1 MADDGFMSPAA
12 SQGGQ
17 DELSEEEQRLQ
28 AWAAH
33 QLAAGSELPDIQ
45 QELEEQGLSRSRAAY
60 LVDRT
65 RASLQQAAEAEQIT
79 GRALILGAV
88 GGLAAAALGA
98 AIWAWLTVATDSE
111 FGALAWGIG
120 GLCGFAVMLLAKP
133 ARGRAL
139 QVVAVLASVLGIV
152 GGKYATF
159 YMLAKEYAAQEAGAE
174 AAAEIQLLS
183 PELISMFFG
192 SIAEWFSAFDLL
204 WVGLAVFTAWGIPKS
219 GGLGKLLRPGGG
231 APAAP
236 GS

>member
-1 MADDGFMSPAA
+1 MADDGFMGPA
-12 SQGGQ
+12 SSHSGEDQLTEQ
-17 DELSEEEQRLQ
+17 EQRLH
-28 AWAAH
+28 AWVVH
-33 QLAAGSELPDIQ
+33 QLAAGSEVPDIQ
-45 QELEEQGLSRSRAAY
+45 QALVEQGLSRSRAAY
-60 LVDRT
+60 LVEHT
-65 RASLQQAAEAEQIT
+65 QASLQQAAAAEQIS
-79 GRALILGAV
+79 GRSLVLGAL
-88 GGLAAAALGA
+88 GGLAAAAVGA

-111 FGALAWGIG
+111 FGAVAWGIG

-152 GGKYATF
+152 GGKYGTF

-204 WVGLAVFTAWGIPKS
+204 WVGLAVITAWGIPKS
-219 GGLGKLLRPGGG
+219 GGLGKLLNPGGD

-236 GS
+236 GP